1 MKTPT
6 LLISLMIA
14 FGLASIWAFGIYV
27 RNHQVGHEAMR
38 EMRAAQKEG
47 RPPPHR
53 EPIMVEVEGYHQL
66 AGFIAVL
73 ALFGSALVTWT
84 YRRERSILFRIACAA
99 SLLISGLALLISQLR
114 T

>member
-1 MKTPT
+1 
-6 LLISLMIA
+6 
-14 FGLASIWAFGIYV
+14 
-27 RNHQVGHEAMR
+27 
-38 EMRAAQKEG
+38 
-47 RPPPHR
+47 
-53 EPIMVEVEGYHQL
+53 MVEVEGYHQL

-73 ALFGSALVTWT
+73 ALLGSALVTWT